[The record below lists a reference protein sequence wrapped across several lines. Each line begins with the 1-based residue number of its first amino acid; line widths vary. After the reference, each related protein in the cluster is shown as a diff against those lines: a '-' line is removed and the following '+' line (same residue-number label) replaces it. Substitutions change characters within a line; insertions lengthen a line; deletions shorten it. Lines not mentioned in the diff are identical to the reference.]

1 MKKQLDPARIL
12 NAGGSVFW
20 TAKILSTAV
29 DLGLFAVLAAK
40 PMTGEGLGRNLGLHP
55 RRICDFFD
63 ALVALDSS
71 NGKAMVVKRFIA
83 IRKKLLCISTRI
95 APRTSV
101 VF

>member
-1 MKKQLDPARIL
+1 MTLRVSSTQ
-12 NAGGSVFW
+12 GFGFW

-29 DLGLFAVLAAK
+29 DLGLFAVLAAE

-55 RRICDFFD
+55 RGICDFFD

-71 NGKAMVVKRFIA
+71 NGKAMVVKRFTA